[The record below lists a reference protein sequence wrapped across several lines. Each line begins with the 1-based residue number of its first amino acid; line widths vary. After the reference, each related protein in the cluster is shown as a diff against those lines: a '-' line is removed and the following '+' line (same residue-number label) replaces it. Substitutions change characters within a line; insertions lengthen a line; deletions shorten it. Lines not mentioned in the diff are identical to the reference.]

1 MTMQF
6 SPKLGRREG
15 SVNVWTVKI
24 ERTALRPTA
33 KEVIQMPPCDLAK
46 VEGPG
51 SVGPVESERSRMNH
65 WASGSDDSPGVT
77 VPGALATQLTRND
90 ADAANPMR
98 RPSGFAY
105 GKAGLPPSI
114 ARSSCSHLATPRGD
128 GASLLRHDSAH
139 PGPRPCGVM
148 RCAHGRLPS
157 VYRTLRVLPL
167 GCASRRRSLLAAASW
182 PLGRLRYR
190 FLSGRVRRQ

>member
-51 SVGPVESERSRMNH
+51 SVGPDESERSR
-65 WASGSDDSPGVT
+65 
-77 VPGALATQLTRND
+77 
-90 ADAANPMR
+90 
-98 RPSGFAY
+98 
-105 GKAGLPPSI
+105 
-114 ARSSCSHLATPRGD
+114 
-128 GASLLRHDSAH
+128 
-139 PGPRPCGVM
+139 
-148 RCAHGRLPS
+148 
-157 VYRTLRVLPL
+157 
-167 GCASRRRSLLAAASW
+167 
-182 PLGRLRYR
+182 
-190 FLSGRVRRQ
+190 